1 MLASCLAGMAI
12 THTGTSIPHGLSY
25 YLTYNKDIPH
35 GKAVGLFLPGYL
47 KVIQKEM
54 PDEVA
59 DFLAVLGFDE
69 LEQFA
74 FLIKQLLGD
83 YEITKEDIEKMTD
96 EIMATP
102 RKLNA
107 VPFKVTREDV
117 EDMAAYLA

>member
-1 MLASCLAGMAI
+1 
-12 THTGTSIPHGLSY
+12 
-25 YLTYNKDIPH
+25 
-35 GKAVGLFLPGYL
+35 
-47 KVIQKEM
+47 M

>member
-1 MLASCLAGMAI
+1 
-12 THTGTSIPHGLSY
+12 
-25 YLTYNKDIPH
+25 
-35 GKAVGLFLPGYL
+35 
-47 KVIQKEM
+47 M

-59 DFLAVLGFDE
+59 DFLAVRGFDE

-83 YEITKEDIEKMTD
+83 YEITKEDVEKMTD

>member
-1 MLASCLAGMAI
+1 M
-12 THTGTSIPHGLSY
+12 
-25 YLTYNKDIPH
+25 PH

-83 YEITKEDIEKMTD
+83 YEITKEDVEKMTD